1 MVKQEEKKEE
11 RICESCGALIPEGVK
26 KCPKCGARVGEKVKY
41 IVKPTVVGP
50 NFIAEEVW
58 NRKSAPKYLVY
69 HFNEEKFETVNEID
83 LGETDIYDR
92 KIVYMPVDN
101 EALRKGLVIVPRE
114 AKEATWEEVLQGA
127 DGFADVCYDSCGK
140 EPQVRLLERVSCSS
154 WYLDRF
160 VGNPLLDVAGV
171 GKFGPIIPIR
181 GPSQSGKNRLAFV
194 LRMLSY
200 RPYFEMS
207 TYRIPSLYRPLD
219 LWQGSLILD
228 EADMT
233 NTTERSEFIHFL
245 NCRATGTPIS
255 RQDPQNPKRTH
266 VFCNFG
272 LTILTQ
278 RKQFDDNA
286 TESRCLPFYSEVT
299 DKQLPTVE
307 TDEMLKMGL
316 ELQDKLLWLRMKF
329 YREVAIDKSTWLSGL
344 SDPRLNAS
352 LLPLVALS
360 KYEPSIY
367 ETIMQTAKDVE
378 RLKIEEKSTS
388 EDGLV
393 VNYLWEKIQDGLFKC
408 WNNPIFY
415 VLQRRDLIHVQ
426 VDEKEHKKTEHEKA
440 GPEKVIEEPLT
451 TTMLAEHFKWSP
463 RTARKV
469 VRGLALCRQNISNFV
484 KVGNKSY
491 RAIFF
496 EPGKLEKRLR
506 EFVVDYKPNS
516 LMEVTQV
523 TDVTDKLHGQCEGE
537 EKHAVQSKRDKR
549 DIRDQEKVPDF
560 LWRLVPEAEK
570 CESCGKEPVA
580 YEINDIHNRQILRR
594 CPSCF
599 QKLRQK
605 FARAVWKQVG

>member
-1 MVKQEEKKEE
+1 MIDLKAADKGEK
-11 RICESCGALIPEGVK
+11 RLCESCGALISEDAK
-26 KCPKCGARVGEKVKY
+26 KCPKCGAKVGQEVKY
-41 IVKPTVVGP
+41 VAKPTVVG
-50 NFIAEEVW
+50 FGFVAEEVW
-58 NRKSAPKYLVY
+58 DRKSAPKYLVY
-69 HFNEEKFETVNEID
+69 HFNEDRFETVSEID
-83 LGETDIYDR
+83 LGETDLHDR
-92 KIVYMPVDN
+92 KIVYMPVEN
-101 EALRKGLVIVPRE
+101 EALRKGLIIVPRGV
-114 AKEATWEEVLQGA
+114 KEANWKEVLEEA
-127 DGFADVCYDSCGK
+127 DSFAFSCYDPCSK
-140 EPQVRLLERVSCSS
+140 EAFVKLLERVACGS
-154 WYLDRF
+154 WFLDRF
-160 VGNPLLDVAGV
+160 VGDPLLEIAGV
-171 GKFGPIIPIR
+171 GKFAPIIPIR

-207 TYRIPSLYRPLD
+207 TYRVPSLYRPLD
-219 LWQGSLILD
+219 LWQGTLILD
-228 EADMT
+228 EADMA

-329 YREVAIDKSTWLSGL
+329 YREVVIEKSTWLNGL

-360 KYEPSIY
+360 KYESSIY

-393 VNYLWEKIQDGLFKC
+393 VNYLWEKIQDGLFEC

-415 VLQRRDLIHVQ
+415 VLQKRSVIH
-426 VDEKEHKKTEHEKA
+426 EKVGETEHEREIK
-440 GPEKVIEEPLT
+440 EPLT
-451 TTMLAEHFKWSP
+451 TTGLSEHFKWSP

-496 EPGKLEKRLR
+496 EPSKLERRLR

-516 LMEVTQV
+516 LMEVTLVTQV
-523 TDVTDKLHGQCEGE
+523 TLPLYGSVENQEEQKKNKPYKESVTSVTSVTEAE
-537 EKHAVQSKRDKR
+537 
-549 DIRDQEKVPDF
+549 PDF
-560 LWRLVPEAEK
+560 LWRVVPEAEK
-570 CESCGKEPVA
+570 CELCGKQPVTI
-580 YEINDIHNRQILRR
+580 EINDIHGHQILRR
-594 CPSCF
+594 CVNCF
-599 QKLRQK
+599 QKLRQQ
-605 FARAVWKQVG
+605 FTESVWKQVGGS